1 MLSLTCI
8 SEKNNYVNIKMKR
21 IFYLITLALISS
33 VSLAQPKLTSRAINS
48 YPTALPL
55 TEDDIEW
62 QRDIYREID
71 ISEDANAGLFCYDPA
86 DPTQEPL
93 FSVIFKLAMERDIPV
108 YRYSLD
114 GNEIFNS
121 DNILDMKDLLDDYQI
136 PYKEVRHHVEIK
148 DEDIPTQEVKSYYVK
163 EGVYYDIT
171 NSAFRRRVLALCP
184 VIVSPDEFGDGDTK
198 YPLFWVRYIDLEPFL
213 KGKRIIPDSRNKAA
227 IMNITDYF
235 TLNRYKGPIYKVNNA
250 QGLTLSQYCDNDSL
264 IMNEQLRIEQE
275 LKNVQKQTYNTFP
288 VQKKPIVKEKKK
300 RKSLNI
306 FGLKIQRK
314 ENDSDKTN
322 K

>member
-1 MLSLTCI
+1 MKRVLLSLFVMAATTI
-8 SEKNNYVNIKMKR
+8 SAQE
-21 IFYLITLALISS
+21 AE
-33 VSLAQPKLTSRAINS
+33 AQPRLTSRAINS

-93 FSVIFKLAMERDIPV
+93 FSVIFKLAMERDVPV

-121 DNILDMKDLLDDYQI
+121 DNILEMKDLLDDYQI
-136 PYKEVRHHVEIK
+136 PYKEVIHHQEVK
-148 DEDIPTQEVKSYYVK
+148 DEDIPTQEVKCYYVK

-213 KGKRIIPDSRNKAA
+213 KGKRIIPDSRNKAS

-250 QGLTLSQYCDNDSL
+250 QGLTLSQYCENDSL

-288 VQKKPIVKEKKK
+288 VQKNPIVKEKKK